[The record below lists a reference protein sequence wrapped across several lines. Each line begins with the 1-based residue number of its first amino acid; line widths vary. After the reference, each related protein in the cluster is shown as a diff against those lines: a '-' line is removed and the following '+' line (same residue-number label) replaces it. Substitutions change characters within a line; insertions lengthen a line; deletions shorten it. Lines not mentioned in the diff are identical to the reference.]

1 MNVGFFVQPSYFH
14 SFFYSKSITKIEEG
28 NHESA
33 RLGKTAL

>member
-1 MNVGFFVQPSYFH
+1 VAFPGFF
-14 SFFYSKSITKIEEG
+14 FFYSKPIIEIEEG